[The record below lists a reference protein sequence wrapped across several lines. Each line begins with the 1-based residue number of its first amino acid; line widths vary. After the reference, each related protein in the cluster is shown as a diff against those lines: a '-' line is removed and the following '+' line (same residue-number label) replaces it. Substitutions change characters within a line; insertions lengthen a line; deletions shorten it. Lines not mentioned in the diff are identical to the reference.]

1 MAARAIQRGV
11 RQSAR
16 KMRLVIDTI
25 RGQDVN
31 RAYALLKFS
40 KKRAAKQVE
49 KVLRSAVSNAEQDA
63 QKENAAFD
71 VDQLYVAYAVA
82 NEGQTLRRFGA
93 AALGRATPIHKRTSI
108 VEIRVAPRA
117 IEARVA
123 PKTQAKTEAK
133 AEAKAP
139 KAEGKARKAPAK
151 PAKKEKR

>member
-1 MAARAIQRGV
+1 MAPRAIQRGV

-16 KMRLVIDTI
+16 KMRLVMDTI

-63 QKENAAFD
+63 QKDNSAFD
-71 VDQLYVAYAVA
+71 VDQLYVAYAVV
-82 NEGQTLRRFGA
+82 NEGQTLRRFSA

-108 VEIRVAPRA
+108 VEIRVAPR
-117 IEARVA
+117 EMPVKTA
-123 PKTQAKTEAK
+123 PQPEPKPAPK

-139 KAEGKARKAPAK
+139 KAERKARKAPAK
-151 PAKKEKR
+151 KEKN